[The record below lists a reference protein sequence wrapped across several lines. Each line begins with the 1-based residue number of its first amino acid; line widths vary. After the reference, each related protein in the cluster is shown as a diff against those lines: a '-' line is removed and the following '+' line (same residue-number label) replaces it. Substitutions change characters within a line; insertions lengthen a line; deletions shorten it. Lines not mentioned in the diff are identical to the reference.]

1 MEFKLL
7 RCPICGKMVAVI
19 KDTPVPTICC
29 GRPME
34 VVNANTGDGAYEK
47 HVPVVEVKGNE
58 VFVKVGSVDHPM
70 LPEHYIEY
78 VVLRTNKGNQR
89 KALKPG
95 ELPHVKFQIEE
106 GEEVLEVLEYCN
118 LHGLYKA

>member
-7 RCPICGKMVAVI
+7 KCPVCGKIVAVI
-19 KDTPVPTICC
+19 NDSAAPTVCC
-29 GRPME
+29 GKPMVE
-34 VVNANTGDGAYEK
+34 LKANTGDGAYEK
-47 HVPVVEVKGNE
+47 HVPVVEVKGNKVE
-58 VFVKVGSVDHPM
+58 VRVGSIDHPM
-70 LPEHYIEY
+70 IPEHYIEF

-95 ELPHVKFQIEE
+95 DLPHVSFVIEE
-106 GEEVLEVLEYCN
+106 GEEVLEVLSYCN